1 MREEKL
7 EKFSIYL
14 EQLRRWNKVHNLTAI
29 EDPKEIAIRHFLDS
43 LTLTLC
49 FKEKKVKVEGKTFCD
64 VGSGAGFPGVPLS
77 IYYGETLDITLIE
90 SVSKK
95 CAFLEFLKAHL
106 DLNYKVFCKR
116 AESLNQQ
123 FDYAL
128 CRALGKLEDIKPML
142 LTLAKEGV
150 FIMKGRDIPEGYDYC
165 RITLRDIKDSY
176 IIFIPKIK

>member
-1 MREEKL
+1 M
-7 EKFSIYL
+7 
-14 EQLRRWNKVHNLTAI
+14 TAI

-49 FKEKKVKVEGKTFCD
+49 FKEKEVKVEGKTFCD

-95 CAFLEFLKAHL
+95 CAFLEFLRANL
-106 DLNYKVFCKR
+106 DLNYKVLCKR

-150 FIMKGRDIPEGYDYC
+150 FIMKGKEIPKGYDYC

-176 IIFIPKIK
+176 IIFIPKIR

>member
-1 MREEKL
+1 M
-7 EKFSIYL
+7 
-14 EQLRRWNKVHNLTAI
+14 TAI

-49 FKEKKVKVEGKTFCD
+49 FKEKEVKVEGKTFCD

-95 CAFLEFLKAHL
+95 CAFLEFLRANL
-106 DLNYKVFCKR
+106 DLNYKVLCKR

-150 FIMKGRDIPEGYDYC
+150 FIMKGKEIPEGYDYC

-176 IIFIPKIK
+176 IIFIPKIR